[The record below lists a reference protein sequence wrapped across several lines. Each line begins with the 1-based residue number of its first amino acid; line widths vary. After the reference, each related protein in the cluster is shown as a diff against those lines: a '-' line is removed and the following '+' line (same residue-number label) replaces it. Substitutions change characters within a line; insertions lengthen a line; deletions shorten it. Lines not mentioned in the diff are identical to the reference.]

1 MKLFQVTHGITH
13 LESMIYLWKNKSLDL
28 RKQKLKLSQSLIL
41 SKNADTFLKIS
52 FFFRCYSHFF
62 AIANQLP
69 GFSISRLANVE
80 DFFNVNIFFKCK
92 LNINVSIT
100 DHSLYLCSMLLKTSL
115 LLPDLFYHV
124 DFELT
129 RLIEFQSKANIEI
142 IGF

>member
-62 AIANQLP
+62 AIANL
-69 GFSISRLANVE
+69 
-80 DFFNVNIFFKCK
+80 
-92 LNINVSIT
+92 VSP
-100 DHSLYLCSMLLKTSL
+100 S
-115 LLPDLFYHV
+115 V
-124 DFELT
+124 D
-129 RLIEFQSKANIEI
+129 
-142 IGF
+142 

>member
-62 AIANQLP
+62 AIANL
-69 GFSISRLANVE
+69 
-80 DFFNVNIFFKCK
+80 
-92 LNINVSIT
+92 VSL
-100 DHSLYLCSMLLKTSL
+100 S
-115 LLPDLFYHV
+115 V
-124 DFELT
+124 D
-129 RLIEFQSKANIEI
+129 
-142 IGF
+142 